1 MIVLKSIGAVI
12 VGFMAIVILVLTT
25 TPLFVRLILKDPS
38 RPPTAAYLT
47 VNLLLGFA
55 FAVVGGWIAAHL
67 APAGPFWH
75 AGALAVGVLVLG
87 VATAA
92 QGGAVRA
99 GQPQWY
105 AWTLPF
111 VGAGGALIGGL
122 WS

>member
-12 VGFMAIVILVLTT
+12 VGFMAIVVLVLTT
-25 TPLFVRLILKDPS
+25 TPLIVRLILKDPS

-67 APAGPFWH
+67 APSGSLWH
-75 AGALAVGVLVLG
+75 AIALAVGVLVLG

-105 AWTLPF
+105 AWMLPF
-111 VGAGGALIGGL
+111 IGATGAVIGGL
-122 WS
+122 L

>member
-1 MIVLKSIGAVI
+1 MIVFKSIGAVI
-12 VGFMAIVILVLTT
+12 VGFMAIVVLVLTT
-25 TPLFVRLILKDPS
+25 TPLVVRLMLKDPS
-38 RPPTAAYLT
+38 QPPTAAYLT

-67 APAGPFWH
+67 APVVPFWH
-75 AGALAVGVLVLG
+75 AVALAVGVLVLG

-105 AWTLPF
+105 AWMLPF
-111 VGAGGALIGGL
+111 IGATGAVFGGL
-122 WS
+122 W

>member
-12 VGFMAIVILVLTT
+12 VGFMAIVVLVLTT
-25 TPLFVRLILKDPS
+25 TPLFVRLMLKDPS

-47 VNLLLGFA
+47 VNLLMGFA

-67 APAGPFWH
+67 APAGALWH
-75 AGALAVGVLVLG
+75 AIALAVGVLVLG

-111 VGAGGALIGGL
+111 IGATGAVLGGL
-122 WS
+122 I

>member
-1 MIVLKSIGAVI
+1 MIVLKSVGAVI
-12 VGFMAIVILVLTT
+12 VGFMAIVVLVLTT
-25 TPLFVRLILKDPS
+25 TPLFVRLLLKNPS
-38 RPPTAAYLT
+38 RPPTAPYLT
-47 VNLLLGFA
+47 VNLLMGFV

-67 APAGPFWH
+67 APAGPLWH
-75 AGALAVGVLVLG
+75 AIALAAGVLVLG

-111 VGAGGALIGGL
+111 IGATGALLGGL
-122 WS
+122 I

>member
-12 VGFMAIVILVLTT
+12 VGFMAIVVLVLTT

-55 FAVVGGWIAAHL
+55 FAVVGGWIASHL
-67 APAGPFWH
+67 APAGPLWH
-75 AGALAVGVLVLG
+75 AIALAVGVLVLG
-87 VATAA
+87 IATAA

-105 AWTLPF
+105 AWILPF
-111 VGAGGALIGGL
+111 IGATGAVLGGL
-122 WS
+122 L